1 MYQNFI
7 GIDIGKDTFVV
18 ASSNGKEIHT
28 FINDQAGFVSFKKS
42 YKTKL
47 SEVLIILETTGGY
60 ELDLVHYL
68 QKKKLAVHR
77 ANTRKVKHFIR
88 SFGIL
93 GKSDSIDAKALAHY
107 GAERHV
113 SLELFTENPG
123 KMLQKLVERR
133 EDLKKMLVQEKNRL
147 QAPDQK
153 TLGKSFKTI
162 ITALDLE
169 LKNIET
175 EIEKYCEDHPQFN
188 DRRKILE
195 TVSGIGK
202 IVSAQLI
209 ALLPEIGTL
218 DRKKIAS
225 LAGLAPHPSES
236 GKKIGYRST
245 RGGRENVKKVLFM
258 AALTASRSNSLLGE
272 FYKRLVNQGKKKMV
286 AMVALMRKILVV
298 ANARLR
304 EYEQLNSLNQH
315 G

>member
-18 ASSNGKEIHT
+18 ASSNGKETHT
-28 FINDQAGFVSFKKS
+28 FKNEQAGFLCFKKD
-42 YKTKL
+42 YKMKL
-47 SEVLIILETTGGY
+47 FDALIILETTGGY
-60 ELDLVHYL
+60 ELNLVDYL
-68 QKKKLAVHR
+68 QKRKLAVHR

-93 GKSDSIDAKALAHY
+93 GKSDSIDAKALARY
-107 GAERHV
+107 GEDRHA
-113 SLELFTENPG
+113 SLELFTKNPE

-153 TLGKSFKTI
+153 TLGKSFKAI
-162 ITALDLE
+162 IKALDVE
-169 LKNIET
+169 LKNIEI
-175 EIEKYCEDHPQFN
+175 EIEKYCKDHSKFN

-202 IVSAQLI
+202 IVSVQLI
-209 ALLPEIGTL
+209 SLLPEIGTL

-225 LAGLAPHPSES
+225 LAGVAPHPSES
-236 GKKIGYRST
+236 GKKIGYRHT

-272 FYKRLVNQGKKKMV
+272 FYKRLVSQGKKKMV

-304 EYEQLNSLNQH
+304 EYELRFVNECTI
-315 G
+315 

>member
-7 GIDIGKDTFVV
+7 GIDMSKETFAV
-18 ASSNGKEIHT
+18 ASSHGKETHT
-28 FINDQAGFVSFKKS
+28 YSNDPTGFVSFKKE
-42 YKTKL
+42 YKAKF
-47 SEVLIILETTGGY
+47 SQALIVLETTGGY
-60 ELDLVHYL
+60 ELNLIRYL

-77 ANTRKVKHFIR
+77 ANTRKVKHFIK

-107 GAERHV
+107 GAERHS
-113 SLELFTENPG
+113 SLELFVENPE
-123 KMLQKLVERR
+123 KVLQKLVERR

-153 TLGKSFKTI
+153 TLSRSFKAI
-162 ITALDLE
+162 IAALNLQ
-169 LKNIET
+169 LKSIEDD
-175 EIEKYCEDHPQFN
+175 IESYCKDHPQFN
-188 DRRKILE
+188 DKRKVLE

-202 IVSAQLI
+202 VISAQLV

-225 LAGLAPHPSES
+225 LAGLAPHPYES
-236 GKKIGYRST
+236 GKKIGYRCT
-245 RGGRENVKKVLFM
+245 RGGRESVKKVLFM

-272 FYKRLVNQGKKKMV
+272 FYKRLVNAGKKKMV
-286 AMVALMRKILVV
+286 AMVALMRKILVI
-298 ANARLR
+298 ANARLK
-304 EYEQLNSLNQH
+304 EYEQFNIINQH